1 MENTKKLP
9 HNSTKNLNI
18 ILKIN
23 FFHDNLE
30 RKKYDNLFSL
40 SDAIL
45 LPYDSEYYRNRTSG
59 IFFESIK
66 SKKIVFVTSK
76 TIMAKELKKAKL
88 FDLVVSD
95 WKRLNPKKIY
105 FILKSKKIKKLLGRL
120 SLKYNFDHSLKKTVD
135 QFFFLKK

>member
-1 MENTKKLP
+1 
-9 HNSTKNLNI
+9 
-18 ILKIN
+18 
-23 FFHDNLE
+23 
-30 RKKYDNLFSL
+30 
-40 SDAIL
+40 
-45 LPYDSEYYRNRTSG
+45 
-59 IFFESIK
+59 
-66 SKKIVFVTSK
+66 
-76 TIMAKELKKAKL
+76 MAKELKKAKL